1 MARIST
7 YGLDNSPSTSDKWIG
22 TDSATGQTK
31 NFSVESVINLINDN
45 SFIDQFD
52 GVIYEFTEY
61 ESSSTTQGVISVNA
75 AGASVTQ
82 FSAVNTIYLSKKHFT
97 GDNLDAYITA
107 FQDGFIKI
115 NQQGNLGNFGIF
127 QVSIIEDHDTNY
139 KKLTVSFNAGS
150 GQFTPNARYFVSNY
164 QSVTD
169 RDFSDDSVTEFG
181 DVTIAGSGII
191 ISDQERLNYNEIHLN
206 GLRHSD
212 VVNTVLSSSI
222 DTPLSANQGRILKG
236 YIDNINTL
244 LASDNVDLDQLQEI
258 VDFIVTNKSTL
269 DALGIS
275 SISGLS
281 DALASKVDVVSG
293 KQLSAEDFTTIL
305 KNKLDAIAESAEV
318 NVQADWAQGVVTN
331 DSHILNK
338 PTDVTDLSLHDA
350 TELNDILSSGSKY
363 IITADERTR
372 LEDELVEKTQTITVS
387 GTTNQLSVT
396 PNTAQTLAESRAFT
410 VALTDTVSIVADLNV
425 GVNLGVTGDTS
436 LASTKIST
444 LTANRVLLAGTAGLV
459 TDSTNLTFN
468 GSLLALTGALTVST
482 TLGVT
487 GASTLSTLK
496 VSDIT
501 ENRIVIGGTSGEIE
515 DDANLTFDGS
525 TLSVGVDQTITG
537 TLDVDGQSTLASL
550 NVEDLTDNQIV
561 ISGASGEIEGD
572 VNLTFD
578 GTDLNIGAGNATIG
592 VATGDINT
600 VGSATISGDVSVGNV
615 LKFTGAQS
623 TEPNVANA
631 IYVTQEDGHDTLQF
645 KYNGYK
651 LTSDTLT
658 EDITTGIL
666 VGGELSIDP
675 GDSTKFIIQTGRGLV
690 NQLNKTSSTVPHPE
704 IKYIDWITQSIVV
717 SGLNSGNT
725 EQLNS
730 WIYISD
736 TGVIQQQSTP
746 FTDAQ
751 YRNSIVIGSVIHSDG
766 IARFART
773 FPVTSYGT
781 SSQFNEFIRFFGP
794 LKREGHVISAN
805 VSNGLSLDRSAGK
818 TFALGR
824 NYATNPNAPSDV
836 IDGAKAQCVIHR
848 YYQDGSNGF
857 VKDDGASS
865 QGYTTI
871 DPTKFDNGSGT
882 LANMPNN
889 RFSIQRLY
897 YFPSS
902 PNILVVYY
910 GRNHYS
916 NKDVGERSIFLEDFQ
931 ESSNTAEQ
939 AIHVATILVKKETT
953 DLSVANDAHIYQAG
967 LFRNMSATFSGGV
980 DAGAGINDLA
990 DVNITGPTDGQGLVY
1005 NAASQQWING
1015 AGGGGGGDIALY
1027 GMVGLEDVYYAINL

>member
-258 VDFIVTNKSTL
+258 VDFIVTNKTTL

-396 PNTAQTLAESRAFT
+396 PNTAQTLAASRAFT
-410 VALTDTVSIVADLNV
+410 VALTDTVNIVANLNV
-425 GVNLGVTGDTS
+425 GIDLGVTGDTS

-444 LTANRVLLAGTAGLV
+444 LTAERVLLAGTAGLV

-496 VSDIT
+496 VSD
-501 ENRIVIGGTSGEIE
+501 
-515 DDANLTFDGS
+515 
-525 TLSVGVDQTITG
+525 
-537 TLDVDGQSTLASL
+537 
-550 NVEDLTDNQIV
+550 LTDNQIV

-600 VGSATISGDVSVGNV
+600 VGNATISGDVSVGNV

-704 IKYIDWITQSIVV
+704 IKYVDWITQSIVV
-717 SGLNSGNT
+717 SGLNSSNT

-916 NKDVGERSIFLEDFQ
+916 NKDVGERSMFLEDFQ

>member
-212 VVNTVLSSSI
+212 VVNTVISSSI

-258 VDFIVTNKSTL
+258 VDFIVTNKTTL

-396 PNTAQTLAESRAFT
+396 PNTAQTLAASRAFT
-410 VALTDTVSIVADLNV
+410 VALTDTVNIVANLNV
-425 GVNLGVTGDTS
+425 GIDLGVTGDTS

-444 LTANRVLLAGTAGLV
+444 LTAERVLLAGTAGLV

-496 VSDIT
+496 VSD
-501 ENRIVIGGTSGEIE
+501 
-515 DDANLTFDGS
+515 
-525 TLSVGVDQTITG
+525 
-537 TLDVDGQSTLASL
+537 
-550 NVEDLTDNQIV
+550 LTDNQIV

-600 VGSATISGDVSVGNV
+600 VGNATISGDVSVGNV

-704 IKYIDWITQSIVV
+704 IKYVDWITQSIVV
-717 SGLNSGNT
+717 SGLNSSNT

-916 NKDVGERSIFLEDFQ
+916 NKDVGERSMFLEDFQ

>member
-212 VVNTVLSSSI
+212 VVNTVISSSI

-305 KNKLDAIAESAEV
+305 KTKLDAIAESAEV

-338 PTDVTDLSLHDA
+338 PTDVTDLSLHAA
-350 TELNDILSSGSKY
+350 TELSDILSSGSGY
-363 IITADERTR
+363 IITNDERTR
-372 LEDELVEKTQTITVS
+372 IEDDLVEKTQTITVS

-444 LTANRVLLAGTAGLV
+444 LTAERVLLAGTAGLV

-501 ENRIVIGGTSGEIE
+501 DNRIVIGGTSGEIE
-515 DDANLTFDGS
+515 DDA
-525 TLSVGVDQTITG
+525 
-537 TLDVDGQSTLASL
+537 
-550 NVEDLTDNQIV
+550 
-561 ISGASGEIEGD
+561 
-572 VNLTFD
+572 NLTFD

-717 SGLNSGNT
+717 SGLNSSNT

>member
-212 VVNTVLSSSI
+212 VVNTVISSSI

-396 PNTAQTLAESRAFT
+396 PNTAQTLAASRAFT
-410 VALTDTVSIVADLNV
+410 VALTDTVNIVANLNV
-425 GVNLGVTGDTS
+425 GIDLGVTGDTS

-444 LTANRVLLAGTAGLV
+444 LTAERVLLAGTAGLV

-496 VSDIT
+496 VSD
-501 ENRIVIGGTSGEIE
+501 
-515 DDANLTFDGS
+515 
-525 TLSVGVDQTITG
+525 
-537 TLDVDGQSTLASL
+537 
-550 NVEDLTDNQIV
+550 LTDNQIV

-600 VGSATISGDVSVGNV
+600 VGNATISGDVSVGNV

-704 IKYIDWITQSIVV
+704 IKYVDWITQSIVV
-717 SGLNSGNT
+717 SGLNSSNT